1 MVNMEVGM
9 FAISLAGHDK
19 KKTYII
25 IRVEEEY
32 VWVVDG
38 CFHKMENPKKK
49 NKKHIQVIHKIS
61 ESIKQTVVSGQT
73 LKNEQ
78 IIEAIQ
84 LEARS

>member
-1 MVNMEVGM
+1 MLNMEVGM
-9 FAISLAGHDK
+9 FAKSLAGHDK

-25 IRVEEEY
+25 IRVEKEY

-38 CFHKMENPKKK
+38 CFHNMENPKKK

-61 ESIKQTVVSGQT
+61 ESIRQTILNKQKFT
-73 LKNEQ
+73 NEQ

-84 LEARS
+84 LEVKS